1 MSAIPTK
8 VHILESFPI
17 PHLPSDDP
25 SAVFEGFEED
35 TAAEKCIFSTDNVS
49 VVLTLCELVEPVD
62 VSV

>member
-1 MSAIPTK
+1 MDNEAPW
-8 VHILESFPI
+8 EEEAPFGA
-17 PHLPSDDP
+17 P